1 MSKFKEILISLRN
14 VTPAAWVR
22 LAVLVASV
30 IGVAVRLFGGDF
42 SAENEELAKDITAVT
57 VLIISSATAYWKNN
71 SFTEAAQAADA
82 ILAVL
87 KRNK

>member
-1 MSKFKEILISLRN
+1 MSKLKEILISLRS

-22 LAVLVASV
+22 LVLLIASV
-30 IGVAVRLFGGDF
+30 IGVGVRLFGGDF
-42 SAENEELAKDITAVT
+42 SAENEETAKDIAAII
-57 VLIISSATAYWKNN
+57 VLVITSASAYWKNN

>member
-1 MSKFKEILISLRN
+1 MSKFKEALISLRN

-22 LAVLVASV
+22 LIVLVASV

-42 SAENEELAKDITAVT
+42 SAENEEIAKDVAAVI

>member
-42 SAENEELAKDITAVT
+42 SAENEEMAKDIAAVT

>member
-1 MSKFKEILISLRN
+1 M
-14 VTPAAWVR
+14 
-22 LAVLVASV
+22 LVASV

-42 SAENEELAKDITAVT
+42 SAENEELAKDIAAVT

>member
-42 SAENEELAKDITAVT
+42 SAENEELAKDIAAVT

>member
-1 MSKFKEILISLRN
+1 MSKFKEIFISLRN

-42 SAENEELAKDITAVT
+42 SAENEELAKDIAAVT

>member
-1 MSKFKEILISLRN
+1 MSKVKEILISLRN
-14 VTPAAWVR
+14 VTPATWVR
-22 LAVLVASV
+22 LVMLIASV

-42 SAENEELAKDITAVT
+42 SAESEETVKDIAAVI
-57 VLIISSATAYWKNN
+57 VLAITSAAAYWKNN

-87 KRNK
+87 KKK

>member
-1 MSKFKEILISLRN
+1 MSKIKEIFISLRN
-14 VTPAAWVR
+14 VTPATWVR
-22 LAVLVASV
+22 LIMLIASV

-42 SAENEELAKDITAVT
+42 TAENEELAKDVAAVI
-57 VLIISSATAYWKNN
+57 VLVVTSASAYWKNN

>member
-1 MSKFKEILISLRN
+1 MSKIKEILISLRN
-14 VTPAAWVR
+14 VTPATWVR
-22 LAVLVASV
+22 LVMLMASV

-42 SAENEELAKDITAVT
+42 SAESEEMAKNIAAVI
-57 VLIISSATAYWKNN
+57 VLTISSAAAYWKNN

-87 KRNK
+87 KKK

>member
-1 MSKFKEILISLRN
+1 VSKFKEILISLRN

-42 SAENEELAKDITAVT
+42 SAENEEMAKDIAAVA

>member
-1 MSKFKEILISLRN
+1 MSKVKEILISLRN

-22 LAVLVASV
+22 LILLIASV
-30 IGVAVRLFGGDF
+30 VGVAVRLFGGDF
-42 SAENEELAKDITAVT
+42 SAENEEAAKDIAAVI
-57 VLIISSATAYWKNN
+57 VLVITSVSAYWKNN

>member
-1 MSKFKEILISLRN
+1 MSKFREILISLRS

-22 LAVLVASV
+22 LAVLIASV

-42 SAENEELAKDITAVT
+42 SAENEEIAKDAAAVI

>member
-1 MSKFKEILISLRN
+1 MNKIKEFFISLRS
-14 VTPAAWVR
+14 VTPATWVR
-22 LAVLVASV
+22 LVLLVASV

-42 SAENEELAKDITAVT
+42 SAENEETAKDIAAVV
-57 VLIISSATAYWKNN
+57 VLVITSASAYWKNN

>member
-42 SAENEELAKDITAVT
+42 SAENEEMAKDIAAVI